1 MSDLLLDIQNLRV
14 SLPTDRGMLN
24 AVRGIDLQIG
34 RGDTLCLVGESGC
47 GKSLTAMAIMG
58 LLPRY
63 AKVTADR
70 FEMVGHDLTG
80 KGRARLPQMRGREVA
95 MIFQDPTSSLNPT
108 LTVGRQLTEGVM
120 RTERLSRSDA
130 DKRAAEM
137 LERVGISNPTARLTQ
152 YPHTFSGGQRQRIMI
167 ASALMGRP
175 RLLIADEP
183 TTALDVTIQA
193 QILAVLAELQSDL
206 GLSLMLIT
214 HDLGVVAAIA
224 TDVAVMYAGRIAE
237 LAPARD
243 LFAAPGHPYT
253 QGLLRAIPVPGKTER
268 GTPLP
273 AIPGRV
279 PGLIGTLRG
288 CAFRDRCALAG
299 PECAADPVPRLA
311 RPPAGFVECY
321 KAVQADGQTSQAKAK
336 T

>member
-1 MSDLLLDIQNLRV
+1 MTEMLLDIQNLRV
-14 SLPTDRGMLN
+14 SLPTERGLLN
-24 AVRGIDLQIG
+24 AVRGIDLQIA

-63 AKVTADR
+63 AKVTTDH
-70 FEMVGHDLTG
+70 FEMAGQNLAG
-80 KGRARLPQMRGREVA
+80 KGHSKLAQMRGREVA

-120 RTERLSRSDA
+120 RSERLSRVQA
-130 DKRAAEM
+130 NQRAIEM
-137 LERVGISNPTARLTQ
+137 LDRVGISNPSARLTQ
-152 YPHTFSGGQRQRIMI
+152 YPHAFSGGQRQRIMI

-193 QILAVLAELQSDL
+193 QILGVLGELQSDL
-206 GLSLMLIT
+206 GLSLLLIT

-237 LAPARD
+237 LAPAKD
-243 LFAAPGHPYT
+243 LFRAPLHPYT
-253 QGLLRAIPVPGKTER
+253 QGLLRAIPVPGVTPR
-268 GTPLP
+268 GSELP

-279 PGLIGTLRG
+279 PGLIGTMQG

-299 PECAADPVPRLA
+299 PECAVDPVPRHV
-311 RPPAGFVECY
+311 RGPGQFVECY
-321 KAVQADGQTSQAKAK
+321 KATETEAAQ
-336 T
+336 